1 MVNIVGETVQ
11 SYTGKSEVPIGFV
24 YIQFPNK
31 PEPSTI
37 FTGTWGVIR
46 SGAQTIGSTVSSSP
60 YICMSATSSSSG
72 NHCHCYRGSVT
83 SSTAGAHTHPVTLTT
98 SLTAYSVAYGIT
110 VKVWKRLS

>member
-1 MVNIVGETVQ
+1 MVNIVGETIQ

-31 PEPSTI
+31 PEPSEI

-60 YICMSATSSSSG
+60 YFSMSATSSSSG
-72 NHCHCYRGSVT
+72 GHCHSYCST
-83 SSTAGAHTHPVTLTT
+83 NSSTAGAHTHSVTLST

-110 VKVWKRLS
+110 VKVWKRIA